1 MKSSPNIDNDEDLLD
16 DFFFTAADLKVR
28 KYLNPIHTL
37 KDKCCQVS
45 QEQSRK
51 MSQKHELSGRKN
63 RAFAAIK
70 TEMEEKERQKKSK
83 GKEVFETVTYVDAA
97 RNMAVLFGER
107 DVKTDVK
114 AKNRFVELLIFLV
127 KGIV

>member
-1 MKSSPNIDNDEDLLD
+1 
-16 DFFFTAADLKVR
+16 
-28 KYLNPIHTL
+28 
-37 KDKCCQVS
+37 
-45 QEQSRK
+45 